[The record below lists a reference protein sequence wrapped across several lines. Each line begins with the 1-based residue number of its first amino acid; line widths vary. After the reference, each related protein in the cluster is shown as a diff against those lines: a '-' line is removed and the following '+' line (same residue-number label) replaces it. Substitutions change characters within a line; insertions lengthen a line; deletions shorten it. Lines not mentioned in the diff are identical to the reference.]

1 MAEQVTL
8 TSKQYIAWH
17 ITYHVLLC
25 KENLPICYSMTSSCA
40 NILGQNAHWFSAA
53 PCNQVMNLLYLVQLF
68 ASSCESLGCV
78 KMQSD
83 VVKLIS
89 AST

>member
-40 NILGQNAHWFSAA
+40 NILGQNALIFS
-53 PCNQVMNLLYLVQLF
+53 CTM
-68 ASSCESLGCV
+68 
-78 KMQSD
+78 
-83 VVKLIS
+83 
-89 AST
+89 